1 MKNLLSALLVLTIFI
16 SCSKDKDNTV
26 DYTKG
31 TTVDYT
37 AKNEKEITD
46 YIAKYNLTATKTKS
60 GLYYVIN
67 NPGTGTQ
74 PTASSK
80 VTVAYK
86 GYFTDG
92 SVFDR
97 GSDTGITFG
106 LNAVIQGWTEGIT
119 YFKTGGDGILLIPSN
134 LGYGPY
140 YSKGIPGGSVLVFDV
155 KLISVN

>member
-16 SCSKDKDNTV
+16 SCSKDK
-26 DYTKG
+26 G
-31 TTVDYT
+31 ATVDYT

-106 LNAVIQGWTEGIT
+106 LNAVIQGWT
-119 YFKTGGDGILLIPSN
+119 
-134 LGYGPY
+134 
-140 YSKGIPGGSVLVFDV
+140 
-155 KLISVN
+155 